1 MGKRY
6 MQASLTYKGN
16 GLEYKEH
23 NMYKKQSKLP
33 RIGLRI
39 IKSAVGVF
47 LCYVVNLLRGG
58 QGIVF
63 YSQLAVLWCMQD
75 YVSETKAKAKQRSIG
90 TVVGALIGLIYLV
103 LENIWKHESVVDSV
117 GQIGATLFRGFTI
130 ALFIVIVLYVTVLMK
145 KKDASYFSCVVFLSI
160 VVNHLTDSNPYLFV
174 WNRFLDTM
182 IGILLGILV
191 NTFSL
196 PRNKHPE
203 ILFVSGLDDT
213 LLSSQNN
220 ISDYGKVE
228 LNRMLE
234 DGLTFTLS
242 TMRTPASL
250 MEPMRNIRLKLP
262 VIVMD
267 GAALF
272 NLKEKRYE
280 LVYVI
285 SAELSQKILAFLKE
299 WQQPSFINVVVDDLL
314 MIYYEDTEI
323 PAYNAIV
330 DNLRSSPYRNYI
342 KRPLPKDE
350 EVVYFMLI
358 DSKERILRIY
368 EALMKEEFVK
378 YLKILCYDS
387 TDYEGMAYIKIYN
400 HNASKEHMLEYL
412 KNRLNVNETVT
423 FGTIPNRYTYTIEP
437 GDSNGL
443 IHKIK
448 KLYEPY
454 KWKK

>member
-1 MGKRY
+1 MV
-6 MQASLTYKGN
+6 Q
-16 GLEYKEH
+16 
-23 NMYKKQSKLP
+23 KKQQRFFAELYENYSMSKTQSKLP

-90 TVVGALIGLIYLV
+90 TVVGALFGLVYLV
-103 LENIWKHESVVDSV
+103 LENIWKYENVVASV
-117 GQIGATLFRGFTI
+117 GQIGATLFRGFTM
-130 ALFIVIVLYVTVLMK
+130 ALFIVIVLYATVLMK

-182 IGILLGILV
+182 IGIGLGIVV

-220 ISDYGKVE
+220 ISDYGRVE

-250 MEPMRNIRLKLP
+250 MEPMRNIKLKLP
-262 VIVMD
+262 VITMD

-285 SAELSQKILAFLKE
+285 SAELSQKVLGFLQQ
-299 WQQPSFINVVVDDLL
+299 WQEPSFINVVVDDLL
-314 MIYYEDTEI
+314 MIYYEDTELVT
-323 PAYNAIV
+323 YNTIV
-330 DNLRSSPYRNYI
+330 KNLRSSPYRNYI

-358 DSKERILRIY
+358 DEKERILKIY
-368 EALMKEEFVK
+368 DALLKEDFAKE
-378 YLKILCYDS
+378 LKVLCYDS

-412 KNRLNVNETVT
+412 KKRLNVKKTIT

-437 GDSNGL
+437 GDSNEL
-443 IHKIK
+443 IRMIK
-448 KLYEPY
+448 KIYEPY
-454 KWKK
+454 RWINVGK